1 MTMLPDTGLATRI
14 SNMEDII
21 KRYSDVW
28 GDDPSRLIKQYHFQ
42 PELTEKLDALNA
54 KDFDHQALLEI
65 VLWKLNRFPRLEP
78 SLLDEL
84 KGMGNFKPKAHR
96 EAEAVLRKLLASPGI
111 RLPMASTILRF
122 LNPEVFQIIDDRAYR
137 VLRPGEPLYPSK
149 PANGASLDR
158 YLTNSVDIYFKYL
171 DAMHEIVS
179 ERLPFN
185 LADRILYQLDIAL
198 GNKIG
203 DRK

>member
-1 MTMLPDTGLATRI
+1 
-14 SNMEDII
+14 MEDII
-21 KRYSDVW
+21 KRYSNVW
-28 GDDPSRLIKQYHFQ
+28 GDDPSSLIKQYHYQ

-54 KDFDHQALLEI
+54 EDFDHQALLEI

-78 SLLDEL
+78 SLLEEL
-84 KGMGNFKPKAHR
+84 RGIGDFKPKAHR
-96 EAEAVLRKLLASPGI
+96 EADTVLRKLLASPGI

-137 VLRPGEPLYPSK
+137 VLRPGEPSYPSK
-149 PANGASLDR
+149 PANGANLDR
-158 YLTNSVDIYFKYL
+158 YLANSVDIYFKYL
-171 DAMHEIVS
+171 DVMHEIVS

-185 LADRILYQLDIAL
+185 LADRVLYQLDIAL

-203 DRK
+203 DRE

>member
-1 MTMLPDTGLATRI
+1 M
-14 SNMEDII
+14 
-21 KRYSDVW
+21 
-28 GDDPSRLIKQYHFQ
+28 
-42 PELTEKLDALNA
+42 
-54 KDFDHQALLEI
+54 
-65 VLWKLNRFPRLEP
+65 
-78 SLLDEL
+78 
-84 KGMGNFKPKAHR
+84 
-96 EAEAVLRKLLASPGI
+96 
-111 RLPMASTILRF
+111 
-122 LNPEVFQIIDDRAYR
+122 
-137 VLRPGEPLYPSK
+137 YPSK

-203 DRK
+203 DRE